1 MSCRYPQGIG
11 SIRTLCRGVWH
22 RTHGESLLC
31 FPSLPSEGRPSS
43 CGCAVA
49 DSGAWHLQGRRDEVP
64 VPHRVPPPRFRCR
77 HFAVRQQRVGAR
89 VCCPPPDTRS

>member
-31 FPSLPSEGRPSS
+31 FPSLPSFLPKAGPARAAVRSPTVGRGTSR
-43 CGCAVA
+43 A
-49 DSGAWHLQGRRDEVP
+49 DETRCLCLIECRLLASGAAILP
-64 VPHRVPPPRFRCR
+64 
-77 HFAVRQQRVGAR
+77 
-89 VCCPPPDTRS
+89 

>member
-31 FPSLPSEGRPSS
+31 FPSLPSFRRPAQLVRL
-43 CGCAVA
+43 C
-49 DSGAWHLQGRRDEVP
+49 GRRQWGVA
-64 VPHRVPPPRFRCR
+64 PPGQTRR
-77 HFAVRQQRVGAR
+77 GA
-89 VCCPPPDTRS
+89 CAS